1 MKILAID
8 NSPAMGGSVHH
19 LAAQIRVLSESG
31 ARFRLIAS
39 NPDLFADLLP
49 PDVPVSTISWPGFRD
64 VFRHTGAL
72 ADPVLPGSLN
82 RPFSF
87 LAYRR
92 LASMLV
98 PEFLRALDEDPPD
111 LVHIN
116 NLNLPNK
123 VFGDALAAR
132 GMRFT
137 LGAQMIRL
145 FGRTEAAFATQSV
158 RVVCVSRA
166 VRACLFDQMP
176 GVPRELYVI
185 AENGIDPARYAVA
198 RDRSV
203 LAELGVPPD
212 APVVLSLA
220 RLIEWKGHDVLAR
233 AMGGVPGAWLVQAGG
248 EESLAW
254 RERVQAIA
262 RDAGAGD
269 RFVIAGIRSDVPRL
283 LGAADVLA
291 HSSKYDR
298 AEQGVV
304 EAFGRVI
311 VEAMAAGVPVV
322 ATDVGGAAEIFRHD
336 DGTPWTHDGVAPG
349 RLVPARDFDAMAGAI
364 RHYLDRPDDARR
376 AGEAGRVRARDY
388 DERVTAKKL
397 AEVFDAAAGEGARAT
412 NS

>member
-1 MKILAID
+1 MKILALD

-19 LAAQIRVLSESG
+19 LAAQIRVLAAAG
-31 ARFRLIAS
+31 ARFRFVAS
-39 NPDLFADLLP
+39 NPELYNGLLP
-49 PDVPVSTISWPGFRD
+49 ADVPVRALAWPGFRD

-72 ADPVLPGSLN
+72 AEPVLPGPLN

-92 LASMLV
+92 LAAALV
-98 PEFLRALDEDPPD
+98 PEFLRVLDEDPPD

-123 VFGDALAAR
+123 VFGDALTAR
-132 GMRFT
+132 GVRFT
-137 LGAQMIRL
+137 LAAQMIRL
-145 FGRTEAAFATQSV
+145 FGRTEAAFATQSA

-166 VRACLFDQMP
+166 VRECLTRQMP
-176 GVPRELYVI
+176 NVPPDRYAI

-198 RDRSV
+198 RDRSI
-203 LAELGVPPD
+203 LAELGVPPG

-233 AMGGVPGAWLVQAGG
+233 AMGAVPGAWLVQAGG
-248 EESLAW
+248 EESSVW
-254 RERVQAIA
+254 RERVRAIA
-262 RDAGAGD
+262 REVGAGD
-269 RFVIAGIRSDVPRL
+269 RFVVAGIRSDVPRL
-283 LGAADVLA
+283 LGTADVLA
-291 HSSKYDR
+291 HSSKHDR

-322 ATDVGGAAEIFRHD
+322 ATDVGGAAEIFRRD
-336 DGTPWTHDGVAPG
+336 DGTPWTHNGVAPG
-349 RLVPARDFDAMAGAI
+349 RLVPAGDAGAMADAI
-364 RHYLDRPDDARR
+364 RHFLDDPDDASR

-388 DERVTAKKL
+388 DERVTARKL
-397 AEVFDAAAGEGARAT
+397 ADVFEAVAGEGARAT
-412 NS
+412 RP

>member
-19 LAAQIRVLSESG
+19 LAAQIRVLAASG
-31 ARFRLIAS
+31 ARFRLVAS
-39 NPDLFADLLP
+39 NPELFDGLLP
-49 PDVPVSTISWPGFRD
+49 ADVPARTLAWPGFRD

-72 ADPVLPGSLN
+72 AEPVLPGPLN

-92 LASMLV
+92 LASALV
-98 PEFLRALDEDPPD
+98 PEFLRILGEGPPD

-123 VFGDALAAR
+123 VFGDALVAR
-132 GMRFT
+132 AIRFT
-137 LGAQMIRL
+137 LAAQMIRL
-145 FGRTEAAFATQSV
+145 FGRTEAAFAAQAE

-166 VRACLFDQMP
+166 VRECLVRQMP
-176 GVPRELYVI
+176 SVPAERYAI

-233 AMGGVPGAWLVQAGG
+233 AMGAVPGAWLVQAGG
-248 EESLAW
+248 EESPSW
-254 RERVQAIA
+254 RERVTAIA
-262 RDAGAGD
+262 REVGAGD
-269 RFVIAGIRSDVPRL
+269 RFVVAGIRSDVPRL

-322 ATDVGGAAEIFRHD
+322 ATDVGGAAEIFRSD
-336 DGTPWTHDGVAPG
+336 DGSLWTRGGVAPG
-349 RLVPARDFDAMAGAI
+349 RLVPAGNADAMAESI
-364 RHYLDRPDDARR
+364 RFYLEHRDEAAR
-376 AGEAGRVRARDY
+376 AGEAGRARAKDY
-388 DERVTAKKL
+388 EERVTARKL
-397 AEVFDAAAGEGARAT
+397 AEIFEAVVGDR
-412 NS
+412 SR